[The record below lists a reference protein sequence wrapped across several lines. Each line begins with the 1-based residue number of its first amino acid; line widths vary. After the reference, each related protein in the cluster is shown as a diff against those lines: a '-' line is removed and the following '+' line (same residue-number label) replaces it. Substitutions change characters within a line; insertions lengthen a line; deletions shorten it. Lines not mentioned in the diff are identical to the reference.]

1 VKTLSIAGAL
11 TKNWIRSRT
20 GVFFS
25 FLFPVILLLV
35 FGSVFGGGD
44 QTYNIW
50 VQNLDLENGHP
61 SELSSAFVRALENSG
76 IFSVGNIPASAEI
89 SSWVKKNLPPFTS
102 YRVIVIPENF
112 GRLAIG
118 RGMQVRTGVILST
131 LDLVVR
137 DYGEFLTE
145 NELSAIENGRL
156 ALESWRRVLPSE
168 NASIL
173 LLTQEGDP
181 AAPIVRSAVSSIVQA
196 FNNSLVGAEP
206 AVQVEQASFSER
218 ALRPADYYMPGY
230 IAAFIM
236 TNGVIGTSSTIS
248 EFRRSGILR
257 RMAATP
263 LSKRSWI
270 LANLLVQAL
279 LALALMVVMLLL
291 GRLIFGTAGIPNIY
305 FVLLILL
312 GAVVFCT
319 IGITIGC
326 LLRDAEAATAAG
338 NLIAFPMMF
347 LSGAFWP
354 VDIMPGFLQTV
365 ARCMPLYYFHQGLRE
380 LLLSGEFG
388 RAAGAFAVLGA
399 LSCVFIFL
407 AVKLTKWKEI

>member
-1 VKTLSIAGAL
+1 MKTLFLAGAL
-11 TKNWIRSRT
+11 LKAWLRSRT

-35 FGSVFGGGD
+35 FGSVFGGGA
-44 QTYNIW
+44 QAYNIW
-50 VQNLDLENGHP
+50 VQNLDLENGQP
-61 SELSSAFVRALENSG
+61 SELSSSFVRALENSG
-76 IFSVGNIPASAEI
+76 VFSVREVPPSAEI
-89 SSWVKKNLPPFTS
+89 HSWVRKNLPPFTS

-112 GRLAIG
+112 GRRAIG
-118 RGMQVRTGVILST
+118 RGIQVRTGVILST

-137 DYGEFLTE
+137 NYGEFLTE
-145 NELSAIENGRL
+145 NDLSAIENGRL
-156 ALESWRRVLPSE
+156 ALENWRKMLPPE

-173 LLTQEGDP
+173 LLTQEGDQ
-181 AAPIVRSAVSSIVQA
+181 AAPIVRSAVAGVVQA
-196 FNNSLVGAEP
+196 FNNLLVGAEP
-206 AVQVEQASFSER
+206 AVQVEQVSFSER
-218 ALRPADYYMPGY
+218 SLKPADYYMPGY

-236 TNGVIGTSSTIS
+236 TNGVIGVSSTVS
-248 EFRRSGILR
+248 EFRRSGILK

-270 LANLLVQAL
+270 LANLIVQVV
-279 LALALMVVMLLL
+279 LALALMTVMLLL
-291 GRLIFGTAGIPNIY
+291 GRLIFGTAGIPNVY

-312 GAVVFCT
+312 GALVFCT

-354 VDIMPGFLQTV
+354 VDIMPELLQTV
-365 ARCMPLYYFHQGLRE
+365 ARFIPLYYFHQGLRE
-380 LLLSGEFG
+380 LLVSGEPG
-388 RAAGAFAVLGA
+388 RAAGAFVVLGVLA
-399 LSCVFIFL
+399 CIFILLSIR
-407 AVKLTKWKEI
+407 LTKWKEI